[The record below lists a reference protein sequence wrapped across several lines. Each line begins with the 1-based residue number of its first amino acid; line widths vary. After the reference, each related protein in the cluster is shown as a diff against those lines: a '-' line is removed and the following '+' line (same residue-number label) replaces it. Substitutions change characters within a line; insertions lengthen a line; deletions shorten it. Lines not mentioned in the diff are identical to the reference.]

1 MNSRPSSKQSE
12 HHMPSI
18 RLHSA
23 FPKKLKKFIKHD
35 AGRSK
40 AVKEA
45 FRRFQAD
52 PKHPSLRTEK
62 LSGSTTWTI
71 RVDRGNRLFFT
82 WSDMGDTAI
91 FFFVGAHDAYR
102 RAGR

>member
-1 MNSRPSSKQSE
+1 
-12 HHMPSI
+12 MPSI

-23 FPKKLKKFIKHD
+23 FPKKLKKFVKNN
-35 AGRSK
+35 ARRSQ

-45 FRRFQAD
+45 LRRFQAD
-52 PKHPSLRTEK
+52 PKHPSLHLEK

-71 RVDRGNRLFFT
+71 RVDQGNRLFFIWADT
-82 WSDMGDTAI
+82 GDTAI

-102 RAGR
+102 RVGI